1 MKTAQKR
8 TENTRKMGHSSAH
21 RLLPIGIGLLVIVI
35 VAIVIFSWG
44 NIFPAPETTV
54 SFDFDNGYPLL
65 AETQNTPLN
74 QTVSGITAHF
84 SSPSDTVTAP
94 AFSIQSY
101 DTTFTKLSQFSGK
114 YLYDNKPSRDT
125 LEIEFSQQLESV
137 TFTFATVEYG
147 TDPSDI
153 KLTAFLGS
161 NDMSPVGSTTAS
173 GTYETGLYPQG
184 VLSFNSVGKP
194 FNLLRIEIP
203 FQGAGSPTNFYVDNI
218 IVRLPHF

>member
-1 MKTAQKR
+1 METERKR
-8 TENTRKMGHSSAH
+8 TEKTREMKRLSAH
-21 RLLPIGIGLLVIVI
+21 RLLLIGIGLPVIIIAAV
-35 VAIVIFSWG
+35 VIFSWG
-44 NIFPAPETTV
+44 NIFPTPESTV
-54 SFDFDNGYPLL
+54 SFDFDHGYPLL

-74 QTVSGITAHF
+74 QTVSDITAHF

-101 DTTFTKLSQFSGK
+101 DTTFIKLSQFSGK

-137 TFTFATVEYG
+137 TLTFATVEYR
-147 TDPSDI
+147 TDPSNI

-161 NDMSPVGSTTAS
+161 SDTSPVGSTTAS
-173 GTYETGLYPQG
+173 GTYQTGLYPQG
-184 VLSFNSVGKP
+184 ILSFDSADKP

-203 FQGAGSPTNFYVDNI
+203 FQGTESPPNFYVDNI
-218 IVRLPHF
+218 VIALFG